1 MIRRPLTA
9 FAGKDEETSVEK
21 KVGTRKQKKK
31 RKQEEKVTKKVLERL
46 EKLGL
51 KHTGTEDSTLK
62 RTVGDS
68 AQEKFRITY
77 EARHLIGNYF
87 GEGEPWEKNGK
98 GALVAKGVHA
108 SLSNIA
114 DD

>member
-1 MIRRPLTA
+1 MKVIRRPLTA
-9 FAGKDEETSVEK
+9 LAGKGGEKSVEK
-21 KVGTRKQKKK
+21 KVVTKKEKKK
-31 RKQEEKVTKKVLERL
+31 MKQEQKITKKVLAKM

-62 RTVGDS
+62 RTTGDS

-87 GEGEPWEKNGK
+87 WRRRALGEKR
-98 GALVAKGVHA
+98 
-108 SLSNIA
+108 
-114 DD
+114 